1 MFEPSQKNLKFKKHI
16 LVFVAVFLCFYEA
29 KSFAQMKDIGQ
40 RQKVRRQ
47 EGLYFSDYLTAK
59 NKNFHQDL
67 LYRFYTSQNSKPTP
81 RIEPYFYG
89 LGFTGTEVTNSNDLA
104 QNKIVNND
112 AVKGTGYGGAVY
124 FNNFVAGVT
133 GWAMPNFVLG
143 VAGERREGVR
153 NEKSDLHLSWV
164 GSVRF
169 FAQNQQDTAFFIN
182 YRNNRRNLFG
192 QAFQEWSWEVSSKV
206 YLFPGLALEGA
217 SLIAQD
223 ILPGKASQF
232 ASHTAFG
239 VGGFIEIQM
248 FRLGMRLE
256 RENFKETKSATSQN
270 RIANDE
276 RRMIYLG
283 TSL

>member
-1 MFEPSQKNLKFKKHI
+1 MFLTEQKKWKCCKLI
-16 LVFVAVFLCFYEA
+16 LNWALLIFCFYQA
-29 KSFAQMKDIGQ
+29 NIFAQMNEIGE

-89 LGFTGTEVTNSNDLA
+89 LGFTGLEVTMSNDLA

-112 AVKGTGYGGAVY
+112 AVKGTGYGAAVY

-143 VAGERREGVR
+143 VAGERREGVS
-153 NEKSDLHLSWV
+153 NEKSDLHLSWAA
-164 GSVRF
+164 SVRF
-169 FAQNQQDTAFFIN
+169 FAQNQQDTAFFTN
-182 YRNNRRNLFG
+182 YRNSRRNLFG
-192 QAFQEWSWEVSSKV
+192 QDFQEWAWEVSSKV
-206 YLFPGLALEGA
+206 YLFPSLALEGA

-232 ASHTAFG
+232 ATHSGFSL
-239 VGGFIEIQM
+239 GGFLEIQM

-270 RIANDE
+270 RIVNDE